1 MNDPMSVLRAGSG
14 VGTPAARIDFFAA
27 QDAAVRRTRRL
38 VALILV
44 CAALTV
50 VIVDL
55 WVGLVIGMHVAHGM
69 PQEARDA
76 YGAGP
81 FLLMLLIVPLEV
93 YATVTVV
100 VLAIMV
106 GGILM
111 RERELRRG
119 SAAFAQSIRAR
130 PVNRDALRERERQ
143 LVNVA
148 EEMALA
154 AQLPPPALHVLD
166 AEPAI
171 NALAFA
177 SNREDAAII
186 LTRGAVEKLSRP
198 ELQALIAHALARVRN
213 GDVELN
219 VRLIGWLAG
228 LTAVGRAGTLVM
240 RLPLK
245 GGRLTARLAD
255 KSQTFAKLV
264 LFLLFICGLIGGV
277 IAVAGYSGFAFARW
291 VRTLGARQRVLLA
304 DASALQF
311 TRDQDAVMSLLQ
323 RLRQAGT
330 QRMAGRYGE
339 EIGSLLFVPG
349 VGWRCLR
356 THPSLA
362 RRIAALAGSRT
373 P

>member
-1 MNDPMSVLRAGSG
+1 MSTPRTGSDG
-14 VGTPAARIDFFAA
+14 GPPAARIDFFAA

-38 VALILV
+38 LALILV
-44 CAALTV
+44 CAALIV

-55 WVGLVIGMHVAHGM
+55 WVGLVVGMHVAHSM
-69 PQEARDA
+69 TQEARDA

-81 FLLMLLIVPLEV
+81 FLLLLLIVPLEV
-93 YATVTVV
+93 YATTTVV
-100 VLAIMV
+100 VLIIMV
-106 GGILM
+106 GAILL

-119 SAAFAQSIRAR
+119 SAAFAQSIHAR
-130 PVNRDALRERERQ
+130 PVDRDAPREREQQ
-143 LVNVA
+143 LMNVV

-166 AEPAI
+166 AEPTI

-177 SNREDAAII
+177 STQEDAAVIV
-186 LTRGAVEKLSRP
+186 TRGAVEQLTRS

-228 LTAVGRAGTLVM
+228 LTAVGRIGTSVM
-240 RLPLK
+240 RFPLK
-245 GGRLTARLAD
+245 AGRLAARLD
-255 KSQTFAKLV
+255 DPSKTFSKVV
-264 LFLLFICGLIGGV
+264 LFLLFIFGLIGGV
-277 IAVAGYSGFAFARW
+277 IAVVGYSGFAFARW

-311 TRDQDAVMSLLQ
+311 TRDQDAVMALLQ
-323 RLRQAGT
+323 RLRKAGA
-330 QRMAGRYGE
+330 QRMAGRHIE
-339 EIGSLLFVPG
+339 DFGSLLFVPG

-356 THPSLA
+356 THPSVA
-362 RRIAALAGSRT
+362 RRIAALAARGT